1 MGILRLLCSEN
12 FLQIGLQDAGPD
24 AVARLV
30 DVESVCGKV
39 CPHGESVLGS
49 EERVEV
55 DEGQLLPLAVV
66 LQPVVDIDDL
76 RLLSL
81 QYLPQLHLQ
90 VHGQQTLHQEMR
102 LRGLRADG
110 VDHAAAFLKD
120 LLVGLLARHVVGA
133 DHQKDS
139 LWVVGCDLIESAEH
153 SLGVVAHDA
162 VVDDAGPSQ
171 FFAPVA
177 SKLGQAIAQ
186 HDDGGGVDIVA
197 VLKLCY
203 HVRIVF

>member
-1 MGILRLLCSEN
+1 MGIFRLLSSEN
-12 FLQIGLQDAGPD
+12 FFQIGLQDAGPD

-30 DVESVCGKV
+30 DVEPVCGEI

-90 VHGQQTLHQEMR
+90 VYG
-102 LRGLRADG
+102 
-110 VDHAAAFLKD
+110 
-120 LLVGLLARHVVGA
+120 
-133 DHQKDS
+133 
-139 LWVVGCDLIESAEH
+139 
-153 SLGVVAHDA
+153 
-162 VVDDAGPSQ
+162 
-171 FFAPVA
+171 
-177 SKLGQAIAQ
+177 
-186 HDDGGGVDIVA
+186 
-197 VLKLCY
+197 
-203 HVRIVF
+203 